1 MKEEKGKPARNHKSD
16 VLNKFFSVTDKKE
29 DIKTEKNM
37 LLAVRIDN
45 AIKRMSYNK
54 GEFASVMKVQPSVI
68 TKWLSGTHNFT
79 IDTLFEIESA
89 LDITLIQTEEKASL
103 QTITTM
109 YTIQIV
115 HVDSQRYS
123 CFWPEAKDLLK
134 LNYGQ
139 LLSTKVNVPQL
150 HRIQD

>member
-1 MKEEKGKPARNHKSD
+1 MKEEKGKPARTHKSA

-29 DIKTEKNM
+29 DVKTEKNM
-37 LLAVRIDN
+37 LLAVRIDK

-89 LDITLIQTEEKASL
+89 LDITLIQTVEKAAL

-109 YTIQIV
+109 YTVQIV
-115 HVDSQRYS
+115 SVDPNLYR

-134 LNYGQ
+134 LNQGQ
-139 LLSTKVNVPQL
+139 LISTIVSVPQL
-150 HRIQD
+150 HSIQD